1 MIQTFSLSVLLTM
14 GLGAV
19 ESTAALEEECTEV
32 KNLGLAPC
40 FKCEKVSNSDSIVRL
55 TAKEMRDQVD
65 HLKPLKPPG
74 LGMTGLNLR
83 GIVRAQIVFS
93 STGKVLCVRLK
104 CGHPLAF
111 TSAIKAIPQWTFNPV
126 VENGVKKGGCGIVT
140 IRYRLRYPGSCL
152 TELQ

>member
-1 MIQTFSLSVLLTM
+1 MIQTLSLSVLLTM

-19 ESTAALEEECTEV
+19 EPTAVLDEECTKV

-40 FKCEKVSNSDSIVRL
+40 CKCEKVSNSDSIVCL
-55 TAKEMRDQVD
+55 TAKEMRDQID

-74 LGMTGLNLR
+74 MGMTGLNLR
-83 GIVRAQIVFS
+83 GIVRVQILFS
-93 STGKVLCVRLK
+93 STGKVLCIRLK
-104 CGHPLAF
+104 CGHAIALA
-111 TSAIKAIPQWTFNPV
+111 SAMEAIRQWTFKPV